1 MASQQ
6 QDDDD
11 MITGI
16 NVTPLVDVVLV
27 LLVIFMVTATF
38 IVTPSIKIDLPK
50 AASGDSTPVSSL
62 ALVLSKTGE
71 IYLNGQPTD
80 EEGLRTFI
88 RTELAEKKNLQAI
101 ISADK
106 AVSHGSVIHII
117 DVVKTEGVTKFAINV
132 EP

>member
-1 MASQQ
+1 
-6 QDDDD
+6 

-16 NVTPLVDVVLV
+16 NITPLVDVVLV
-27 LLVIFMVTATF
+27 LLIIFMVTATF
-38 IVTPSIKIDLPK
+38 IVTPSIKVDLPK

-80 EEGLRTFI
+80 EDGLRNFI
-88 RTELAEKKNLQAI
+88 RAELKEKKNLQAI

-106 AVSHGSVIHII
+106 AVAHGTVIHII